1 MPPWAKYGAR
11 LYSWRKSVHNS
22 RMNLLSVEEQGR
34 LMRLATYASTAV
46 AGLLI
51 LTKLIAWLATDSVS
65 LLATLIDSCL
75 DALASLFNLIAVRHA
90 LAPADRHHRFGH
102 GKAEALAGLGQATF
116 IAGSALFVFLEAIS
130 HLWRP
135 QPLEAVPV
143 GIGIIVFSIIATL
156 ALVRFQ
162 KYVISK
168 TDSTAIKADCLHYKT
183 DLIVNG
189 GVLVALALAF
199 YDLTIFDP
207 LIAMAIATYILY
219 SAWSIARESLELLMD
234 RELPDEDRER
244 IKAIARRHPETRGIH
259 DLRTRKSGMTA
270 FIQLHLE
277 LDDKLTLK
285 EAHRIADEVE
295 EEILAEFPGAEVIIH
310 EDPASLAE
318 PQPEF
323 VE

>member
-1 MPPWAKYGAR
+1 
-11 LYSWRKSVHNS
+11 
-22 RMNLLSVEEQGR
+22 
-34 LMRLATYASTAV
+34 MRLATYASTAV

-90 LAPADRHHRFGH
+90 LTPADKHHRFGH

-116 IAGSALFVFLEAIS
+116 IAGSAMFVLLEAVS

-135 QPLEAVPV
+135 QPLEAVPI
-143 GIGIIVFSIIATL
+143 GIGIIIFSIIATL

-162 KYVISK
+162 RYVIDK
-168 TDSTAIKADCLHYKT
+168 TNSTAIKADRLHYKT
-183 DLIVNG
+183 DLIVNA
-189 GVLVALALAF
+189 GVLLALALAF
-199 YDLTIFDP
+199 YDLPIFDP
-207 LIAMAIATYILY
+207 LIALAIAAYILY
-219 SAWSIARESLELLMD
+219 SAWCIAKESLELLMD
-234 RELPDEDRER
+234 RELPDEDREL
-244 IKAIARRHPETRGIH
+244 IKKIAKAHSETRGIH
-259 DLRTRKSGMTA
+259 DLRTRKSGVTV

-277 LDDKLTLK
+277 LDDNLTLM

-295 EEILAEFPGAEVIIH
+295 EEILARFPGAEVIIH
-310 EDPASLAE
+310 EDPASLVE
-318 PQPEF
+318 RQPEF